1 MNKFFNSW
9 IFILGVLAFPFAI
22 AVGWNENFQ
31 FFGFTI
37 PGEEFEY
44 GNTIFL
50 TVALLLGF
58 LGGFKSYRK
67 WMGLFIIKQEKKFI
81 FTSPISK
88 ERKSRVGLYN
98 YLEIIFLLLFT
109 LFYLNF
115 ITTVTWLAV
124 AFMLITLEHIIS
136 TVVGLHL
143 NNYGVGITNK
153 AIVRADREVDA
164 IYFKG
169 LSRITQQQDQ
179 LLFEYSTGLVLEIPL
194 SVIPKKRKAEF
205 LKTLQVKA
213 PKEKVFYS
221 GFDQL

>member
-9 IFILGVLAFPFAI
+9 IFILGVIAFPFAI
-22 AVGWNENFQ
+22 AVGWNEDFQ

-44 GNTIFL
+44 GEYIFIS
-50 TVALLLGF
+50 VALLLA
-58 LGGFKSYRK
+58 LLAGFKSYRK
-67 WMGLFIIKQEKKFI
+67 WMGIFIIKQTSKFL
-81 FTSPISK
+81 FTTPISE
-88 ERKSRVGLYN
+88 ERKSRVGMYN
-98 YLEIIFLLLFT
+98 YLEIIFLLLFSF
-109 LFYLNF
+109 FYLNF

-124 AFMLITLEHIIS
+124 VYVLITLEHIIN
-136 TVVGLHL
+136 TVVGFHL
-143 NNYGVGITNK
+143 NNYGLGITNK
-153 AIVRADREVDA
+153 AIVRADREIDA

-194 SVIPKKRKAEF
+194 SVIPQDRKADF
-205 LKTLQVKA
+205 FKLLQEKA